1 MTDHAAIAP
10 GIASS
15 PPASRER
22 HRPRATAALRGP
34 SWTTVSFLGLLAV
47 TAVLYLWG
55 LGASGWANGFYSAA
69 VLAAT
74 KSWKAFLFGSF
85 DASNFITV
93 DKPPAS
99 LWVMDISAR
108 LFGVNAWSIL
118 VPQALEG
125 VAAVGLLCATVRRR
139 FGPAAGL
146 IAGAVLALTPVAV
159 LMFRYNNPDSLLVLL
174 LVGSAYALTRALEGG
189 RTRWLL
195 LAGVL
200 VGFGFLTK
208 MMGAFLVLPGFAAV
222 YLLAA
227 PVSMWRRI
235 GQLLA
240 AGAAVLVSAGWWV
253 ALVTLWPAAD
263 RPYIGG
269 STDNSELNLIFGY
282 NGFGRLTG
290 SETGSV
296 VGGGGGGVAGTSAW
310 GPTGLLRMFNST
322 FGNQASWLIPAALLL
337 IGALLWLRWRA
348 PRTDGKRAAALL
360 WGSWLVVT
368 ALVFSLAQGIIH
380 PYYTVALAPA
390 TGALVGMGGIELWR
404 RRDSLIARILLAAA
418 LAGTVIWAY
427 ALLAESPDWLPWLR
441 TTVLV
446 AGLPTALL
454 LLPPIRWR
462 TAAAVLAGCVLATA
476 LAGPTAYAIDTAAT
490 PHSGSIP
497 SAGPTVGGTRGGP
510 GGGTGGPVA
519 GLPGAGGATTG
530 APLRGSAI
538 GTGGS
543 ASGGTAGTATGGPG
557 SGTSGAPADGGT
569 TNTGGTSGPPAG
581 FGPGLGGTLP
591 QGRVT
596 NGGAG
601 APPSGTIPSGGS
613 EIGGAPVGTLPTGSG
628 GSATRGALPG
638 GTGGAI
644 SPGSTRGGGS
654 GGGLLNASTPSAA
667 LIAAL
672 EKDASHYDW
681 VAVTVGAN
689 DAAGYQLAT
698 GDPVMA
704 IGGFNGTDPWPTL
717 AVFEKLVSEGRI
729 HYFIAAGSGGG
740 PGVGGSSDSSAIST
754 WVESHFSTTTVG
766 GTTLYDLTEPLTTSA
781 S

>member
-1 MTDHAAIAP
+1 MTDHAATSP
-10 GIASS
+10 GLALPGVTASARRR
-15 PPASRER
+15 PALL
-22 HRPRATAALRGP
+22 AAVRRP
-34 SWTTVSFLGLLAV
+34 SWTTASLVGLLAA
-47 TAVLYLWG
+47 TAALYLWG

-85 DASNFITV
+85 DSSNFITV
-93 DKPPAS
+93 DKPPGS

-125 VAAVGLLCATVRRR
+125 VASVALLYATVRRR
-139 FGPAAGL
+139 FGHAAGL

-174 LVGSAYALTRALEGG
+174 LVGSAYALTRAVEGG
-189 RTRWLL
+189 RTRWLV

-200 VGFGFLTK
+200 IGFGFLTK

-253 ALVTLWPAAD
+253 AMVTLWPAGD

-269 STDNSELNLIFGY
+269 STDNSELDLIFGY

-296 VGGGGGGVAGTSAW
+296 VGGGGAGTTSAW
-310 GPTGLLRMFNST
+310 GPTGLLRMFNGT
-322 FGNQASWLIPAALLL
+322 FGNQTSWLIPAALLL
-337 IGALLWLRWRA
+337 VGALIWLRWRT

-390 TGALVGMGGIELWR
+390 IGALVGMGGVELWR
-404 RRDSLIARILLAAA
+404 RRDSMAARLLLAVT
-418 LAGTVIWAY
+418 LAGTVTWAY
-427 ALLAESPDWLPWLR
+427 ALLAESPAWLPWLR
-441 TTVLV
+441 TVDLI
-446 AGLPTALL
+446 AGLATAVVLLVRPTRGRIAKV
-454 LLPPIRWR
+454 I
-462 TAAAVLAGCVLATA
+462 LAGCVLATA

-497 SAGPTVGGTRGGP
+497 SAGPTVAGASGGP
-510 GGGTGGPVA
+510 GGGGIGGPVA
-519 GLPGAGGATTG
+519 GLPGTGSGVAGSRPGGGAAGVGGSASGTTG
-530 APLRGSAI
+530 GSPTGGGTATGPAGSDAGAAPGRFGLGLGGTPPEGTIPDGEGFTPPRGSLPN

-543 ASGGTAGTATGGPG
+543 AG
-557 SGTSGAPADGGT
+557 
-569 TNTGGTSGPPAG
+569 
-581 FGPGLGGTLP
+581 GGTLP
-591 QGRVT
+591 GGSGGALPLGGT
-596 NGGAG
+596 NGG
-601 APPSGTIPSGGS
+601 GS
-613 EIGGAPVGTLPTGSG
+613 
-628 GSATRGALPG
+628 
-638 GTGGAI
+638 
-644 SPGSTRGGGS
+644 
-654 GGGLLNASTPSAA
+654 GGLLNASTPSAA
-667 LIAAL
+667 LTAAL
-672 EKDASHYDW
+672 EKDASDYTW
-681 VAVTVGAN
+681 IAVTVGAN
-689 DAAGYQLAT
+689 NAAGYQLAT

-717 AVFEKLVSEGRI
+717 AAFERLVGEHAI

-740 PGVGGSSDSSAIST
+740 PGVGGSAESSEITS
-754 WVESHFSTTTVG
+754 WVEGHYSSTTVG
-766 GTTLYDLTEPLTTSA
+766 GTTLYDLSKTLTSA
-781 S
+781 GS

>member
-1 MTDHAAIAP
+1 MTDHAAASPGLARSGVAAP
-10 GIASS
+10 D
-15 PPASRER
+15 R
-22 HRPRATAALRGP
+22 HRATLLAAVRRP
-34 SWTTVSFLGLLAV
+34 SWTTLSLVGLLAA
-47 TAVLYLWG
+47 TAALYLWG

-125 VAAVGLLCATVRRR
+125 VASVGLLYASVRRH
-139 FGPAAGL
+139 FGHAAGL

-159 LMFRYNNPDSLLVLL
+159 LMFRYNNPDTLLVLL

-189 RTRWLL
+189 RTRWLV

-200 VGFGFLTK
+200 IGFGFLAK

-222 YLLAA
+222 YMLAA

-240 AGAAVLVSAGWWV
+240 ASVAVLVSAGWWV
-253 ALVTLWPAAD
+253 AMVTLWPAAD

-269 STDNSELNLIFGY
+269 STGNSELNLIFGY

-296 VGGGGGGVAGTSAW
+296 VGGGGGGTSAW

-322 FGNQASWLIPAALLL
+322 FGSQASWLIPAALLL
-337 IGALLWLRWRA
+337 MGALLWLRWGA

-368 ALVFSLAQGIIH
+368 ALVFSFAQGIIH

-390 TGALVGMGGIELWR
+390 IGALAGMGGVELWR
-404 RRDSLIARILLAAA
+404 RRDRLLARALMAVA
-418 LAGTVIWAY
+418 LAGTVVWAY
-427 ALLAESPDWLPWLR
+427 ALLAQSPDWLPWLR
-441 TTVLV
+441 TAVLI
-446 AGLPTALL
+446 AGLATALLL

-462 TAAAVLAGCVLATA
+462 IAAVVLAGCVLATA

-490 PHSGSIP
+490 PHTGSIP
-497 SAGPTVGGTRGGP
+497 SAGPAVAGASGGP
-510 GGGTGGPVA
+510 GGAGIGGAAA
-519 GLPGAGGATTG
+519 GLPGAGGTTTG
-530 APLRGSAI
+530 TPLRGSAV

-543 ASGGTAGTATGGPG
+543 ASGAAGAASGSTAGSAAGG
-557 SGTSGAPADGGT
+557 
-569 TNTGGTSGPPAG
+569 
-581 FGPGLGGTLP
+581 
-591 QGRVT
+591 
-596 NGGAG
+596 
-601 APPSGTIPSGGS
+601 PPSGTNAPPAGSGPGL
-613 EIGGAPVGTLPTGSG
+613 EGTPPQGGITKGGAATPPRGAIPTGGTES
-628 GSATRGALPG
+628 GALSPG
-638 GTGGAI
+638 G
-644 SPGSTRGGGS
+644 TRGGGS
-654 GGGLLNASTPSAA
+654 GAGGLLNASTPSAA
-667 LIAAL
+667 LTAAL
-672 EKDASHYDW
+672 EKDAKDYTW
-681 VAVTVGAN
+681 IAATVGAN
-689 DAAGYQLAT
+689 SAAGYQLAT

-717 AVFEKLVSEGRI
+717 AVFEKLVSEHEI
-729 HYFIAAGSGGG
+729 HYFIAAGSGG
-740 PGVGGSSDSSAIST
+740 PGAGGSAEST
-754 WVESHFSTTTVG
+754 EITSWVESHFRTVTVG
-766 GTTLYDLTEPLTTSA
+766 GTTLYDLTKPSA
-781 S
+781 STAS

>member
-1 MTDHAAIAP
+1 MTDHTATSPGLARTGVTASGRRRAALLTAVRRP
-10 GIASS
+10 GWTTLSLVGLLA
-15 PPASRER
+15 
-22 HRPRATAALRGP
+22 ATAA
-34 SWTTVSFLGLLAV
+34 
-47 TAVLYLWG
+47 LYLWG

-99 LWVMDISAR
+99 LWVMDLSAR

-125 VAAVGLLCATVRRR
+125 VAAVGLLYATVRRR
-139 FGPAAGL
+139 FGHAAGL

-174 LVGSAYALTRALEGG
+174 LIGSAYALTRALEDG
-189 RTRWLL
+189 RSRWLI

-227 PVSMWRRI
+227 PVSVWRRI

-240 AGAAVLVSAGWWV
+240 AGAAVLLSAGWWV

-269 STDNSELNLIFGY
+269 STGNSELNLIFGY

-296 VGGGGGGVAGTSAW
+296 VGGGAGGGAGGTSAW

-348 PRTDGKRAAALL
+348 PRSDGKRAAALL

-390 TGALVGMGGIELWR
+390 IGALVGMGGVELWR
-404 RRDSLIARILLAAA
+404 RRDSLAARLLLAVA
-418 LAGTVIWAY
+418 LAGTVVWAY
-427 ALLAESPDWLPWLR
+427 ALLAESPSWLPWLR
-441 TTVLV
+441 PTVLV
-446 AGLPTALL
+446 AGLTTALL
-454 LLPPIRWR
+454 LVLPPVRR
-462 TAAAVLAGCVLATA
+462 RGAAIVLAGCVLATA

-497 SAGPTVGGTRGGP
+497 SAGPAVTGASGGP
-510 GGGTGGPVA
+510 GGAGVGGPTA
-519 GLPGAGGATTG
+519 GLPGAGGTATGT
-530 APLRGSAI
+530 PLRSGAI
-538 GTGGS
+538 GTGGASSGSTGGS
-543 ASGGTAGTATGGPG
+543 ASAIA
-557 SGTSGAPADGGT
+557 
-569 TNTGGTSGPPAG
+569 
-581 FGPGLGGTLP
+581 
-591 QGRVT
+591 
-596 NGGAG
+596 
-601 APPSGTIPSGGS
+601 
-613 EIGGAPVGTLPTGSG
+613 GSG
-628 GSATRGALPG
+628 GNGASAPG
-638 GTGGAI
+638 GTGGAGGLPGG
-644 SPGSTRGGGS
+644 SGPGSGGTPPEGRIGSSGGGTPPGGTVPAGDGEIGGAPRGITVPFGTGGSAARGTPPSGSGGALAPGGTRGGAS
-654 GGGLLNASTPSAA
+654 GGGLLSASTPSAA
-667 LIAAL
+667 LTAAL
-672 EKDASHYDW
+672 EKDAREYTW
-681 VAVTVGAN
+681 IAATVGAN
-689 DAAGYQLAT
+689 NAAGYQLAT

-717 AVFEKLVSEGRI
+717 AGFEKLVGEHEI

-740 PGVGGSSDSSAIST
+740 PGVGSSAESSEIAA
-754 WVESHFSTTTVG
+754 WVESHFRTVTVG
-766 GTTLYDLTEPLTTSA
+766 GTTLYDLTRPLA
-781 S
+781 QA

>member
-1 MTDHAAIAP
+1 MTDHAAASP
-10 GIASS
+10 GLARSGIAA
-15 PPASRER
+15 PDR
-22 HRPRATAALRGP
+22 HRANLLAAVRRP
-34 SWTTVSFLGLLAV
+34 SWTTVSLVGLLAA
-47 TAVLYLWG
+47 TAALYLWG

-125 VAAVGLLCATVRRR
+125 VASVGLLYATVRRH
-139 FGPAAGL
+139 FGHAAGL
-146 IAGAVLALTPVAV
+146 IAGSVLALTPVAV
-159 LMFRYNNPDSLLVLL
+159 LMFRYNDPDSLLVLL

-189 RTRWLL
+189 RTRWLI

-200 VGFGFLTK
+200 VGFGFLAK

-235 GQLLA
+235 WQLLA
-240 AGAAVLVSAGWWV
+240 GGAAVLVSAGWWV
-253 ALVTLWPAAD
+253 TMVTLWPAAD

-269 STDNSELNLIFGY
+269 STNNSELNLIFAY

-296 VGGGGGGVAGTSAW
+296 GGGGGGGTGGW

-322 FGNQASWLIPAALLL
+322 FGSQASWLIPAALLL
-337 IGALLWLRWRA
+337 GAGLLWLRGRS

-390 TGALVGMGGIELWR
+390 IGALVGMGGVELWR
-404 RRDSLIARILLAAA
+404 RRDRLVARALLAVT

-427 ALLAESPDWLPWLR
+427 DLLAQSPDWLPWLR
-441 TTVLV
+441 TAVLI
-446 AGLPTALL
+446 AGLATALAL
-454 LLPPIRWR
+454 LVPPIRWHIG
-462 TAAAVLAGCVLATA
+462 AVILAGCVLATA

-497 SAGPTVGGTRGGP
+497 SAGPAVADANGGP
-510 GGGTGGPVA
+510 GGGGGTPVA
-519 GLPGAGGATTG
+519 GLPGAGGTTAG
-530 APLRGSAI
+530 TLLRGSAS
-538 GTGGS
+538 GSTTGSAKGGS
-543 ASGGTAGTATGGPG
+543 ANGTRVGPPTGGGTASV
-557 SGTSGAPADGGT
+557 SGTGAAPD
-569 TNTGGTSGPPAG
+569 G
-581 FGPGLGGTLP
+581 FGPGLGGTPP
-591 QGRVT
+591 Q
-596 NGGAG
+596 
-601 APPSGTIPSGGS
+601 GTIPSGEGLT
-613 EIGGAPVGTLPTGSG
+613 PPQGTLPTGAG
-628 GSATRGALPG
+628 GSATRGTLPSG
-638 GTGGAI
+638 SDGAF
-644 SPGSTRGGGS
+644 SPGDADGGGGGS
-654 GGGLLNASTPSAA
+654 SGLLNASTPSAA
-667 LIAAL
+667 LTAAL
-672 EKDASHYDW
+672 EKDAQDYTW
-681 VAVTVGAN
+681 IAATGGAN
-689 DAAGYQLAT
+689 NAAGYQLAT

-717 AVFEKLVSEGRI
+717 AAFEKLVGEHEI

-740 PGVGGSSDSSAIST
+740 PGVGGSAESSEITS

-766 GTTLYDLTEPLTTSA
+766 GTKLYDLTKPLA
-781 S
+781 STGS

>member
-1 MTDHAAIAP
+1 MTDHAAASPGLARSGVAAP
-10 GIASS
+10 D
-15 PPASRER
+15 R
-22 HRPRATAALRGP
+22 HRANLLSAVRRPSWTTLSLVGLLAATAAL
-34 SWTTVSFLGLLAV
+34 
-47 TAVLYLWG
+47 YLWS

-85 DASNFITV
+85 DSSNFITV

-99 LWVMDISAR
+99 LWVMDVSAR

-125 VAAVGLLCATVRRR
+125 VASVGLLYATVRRH
-139 FGPAAGL
+139 FGHAAGL

-189 RTRWLL
+189 RTRWLV

-227 PVSMWRRI
+227 PVSIWRRI
-235 GQLLA
+235 WQLLA

-253 ALVTLWPAAD
+253 AMVTLWPAAD

-269 STDNSELNLIFGY
+269 STGNTELNLIFGY

-296 VGGGGGGVAGTSAW
+296 GGGGGGGTSAW
-310 GPTGLLRMFNST
+310 GPTGLLRMFNSS

-380 PYYTVALAPA
+380 PYYAVALAPA
-390 TGALVGMGGIELWR
+390 IGALVGMGGVELWR
-404 RRDSLIARILLAAA
+404 RRDSLIARILLAVA
-418 LAGTVIWAY
+418 LAGTVVWAY
-427 ALLAESPDWLPWLR
+427 ALLTQSPDWLPWLR
-441 TTVLV
+441 TAVLI
-446 AGLPTALL
+446 AGLATALVL
-454 LLPPIRWR
+454 LVPPMRWR
-462 TAAAVLAGCVLATA
+462 IAAVVLAGCVLATA

-497 SAGPTVGGTRGGP
+497 SAGPAVAGASGGP
-510 GGGTGGPVA
+510 GGGGIGGSVA
-519 GLPGAGGATTG
+519 GLPGAGGTAGT
-530 APLRGSAI
+530 PLRNGAS

-543 ASGGTAGTATGGPG
+543 VSDGTTGSATGGSANGTTGG
-557 SGTSGAPADGGT
+557 SSTGGGT
-569 TNTGGTSGPPAG
+569 TSGPSGSVTGGAPGG
-581 FGPGLGGTLP
+581 FGPGLGGTPP
-591 QGRVT
+591 QGT
-596 NGGAG
+596 IPNGEGFT
-601 APPSGTIPSGGS
+601 PPRDTIPSGAGDS
-613 EIGGAPVGTLPTGSG
+613 AARGTLPS
-628 GSATRGALPG
+628 
-638 GTGGAI
+638 GTGGTFSAGGI
-644 SPGSTRGGGS
+644 SGGGA
-654 GGGLLNASTPSAA
+654 GGLLNASAPSAA
-667 LIAAL
+667 LTAAL
-672 EKDASHYDW
+672 EKGAKDYAW
-681 VAVTVGAN
+681 IAATVGAN
-689 DAAGYQLAT
+689 NAAGYQLAT

-717 AVFEKLVSEGRI
+717 TAFEKLVGEHEI

-740 PGVGGSSDSSAIST
+740 PGAGGSTESSEITS
-754 WVESHFSTTTVG
+754 WVESHYSATTVG
-766 GTTLYDLTEPLTTSA
+766 GTTLYDLTKPLSSTA

>member
-1 MTDHAAIAP
+1 MTDHGAASPGFARS
-10 GIASS
+10 GIAA
-15 PPASRER
+15 PDR
-22 HRPRATAALRGP
+22 HRATLLAAVRRPSWTTLSLVGLLAATAAL
-34 SWTTVSFLGLLAV
+34 
-47 TAVLYLWG
+47 YLWS

-85 DASNFITV
+85 DPSNFITV

-125 VAAVGLLCATVRRR
+125 VASVGLLYATVRRH
-139 FGPAAGL
+139 FGHAAGL

-174 LVGSAYALTRALEGG
+174 LVGSAYALTRALDGG
-189 RTRWLL
+189 RTRWLI

-200 VGFGFLTK
+200 IGFGFLAK

-235 GQLLA
+235 WQLLA

-253 ALVTLWPAAD
+253 TLVTLWPAAD

-269 STDNSELNLIFGY
+269 STGNSELNLIFGY

-296 VGGGGGGVAGTSAW
+296 GGGGGGGTSAW

-322 FGNQASWLIPAALLL
+322 FGNQASWLIPAALVL
-337 IGALLWLRWRA
+337 GAGLLWLRWRA

-360 WGSWLVVT
+360 WGSWLVIT

-390 TGALVGMGGIELWR
+390 IGALVGMGGVELWR
-404 RRDSLIARILLAAA
+404 RRDRLVARALLAVA
-418 LAGTVIWAY
+418 LAGTVAWAY
-427 ALLAESPDWLPWLR
+427 SLLAQSPDWLPWLR
-441 TTVLV
+441 TAVLI
-446 AGLPTALL
+446 AGLATSLVLL
-454 LLPPIRWR
+454 MPPLRWGI
-462 TAAAVLAGCVLATA
+462 AAVVLAGCVLTTA

-497 SAGPTVGGTRGGP
+497 SAGPAVAGANGAPG

-519 GLPGAGGATTG
+519 GLPAAGGTATGTPLRSGAGGAG
-530 APLRGSAI
+530 D
-538 GTGGS
+538 S
-543 ASGGTAGTATGGPG
+543 AS
-557 SGTSGAPADGGT
+557 SGTNGPASNGSSPGGGT
-569 TNTGGTSGPPAG
+569 TSGPGGDGTGAAPG
-581 FGPGLGGTLP
+581 RFGPGLGGAPP
-591 QGRVT
+591 QGT
-596 NGGAG
+596 IPNGEGPT
-601 APPSGTIPSGGS
+601 PPRGTIPSG
-613 EIGGAPVGTLPTGSG
+613 TG
-628 GSATRGALPG
+628 GSATHGTVPGDAGGSGTVPG
-638 GTGGAI
+638 GTDGAFSLGGSRGGA
-644 SPGSTRGGGS
+644 S

-667 LIAAL
+667 LTSAL
-672 EKDASHYDW
+672 EKDAKDYTWIAAS
-681 VAVTVGAN
+681 VGAN

-698 GDPVMA
+698 GDAVMA

-717 AVFEKLVSEGRI
+717 TAFEKLAGEHQI

-740 PGVGGSSDSSAIST
+740 PGVGGSTESSEITS
-754 WVESHFSTTTVG
+754 WVESHFKAVTVG
-766 GTTLYDLTEPLTTSA
+766 GTTLYDLTTPLASSA
-781 S
+781 A

>member
-1 MTDHAAIAP
+1 MTDHAAASPGLARSSVAAP
-10 GIASS
+10 D
-15 PPASRER
+15 R
-22 HRPRATAALRGP
+22 HRANLLAAVRRPSWTTLSLVGLLAATAAL
-34 SWTTVSFLGLLAV
+34 
-47 TAVLYLWG
+47 YLWS

-85 DASNFITV
+85 DSSNFITV

-99 LWVMDISAR
+99 LWVMDVSAR

-125 VAAVGLLCATVRRR
+125 VASVGLLYATVRRH
-139 FGPAAGL
+139 FGHAAGL

-189 RTRWLL
+189 RTRWLV

-235 GQLLA
+235 RQLLA
-240 AGAAVLVSAGWWV
+240 AGVAVLVSAGWWV
-253 ALVTLWPAAD
+253 AMVTLWPAAD

-269 STDNSELNLIFGY
+269 STGNSELNLIFGY

-296 VGGGGGGVAGTSAW
+296 GGGGGGGTSAW

-322 FGNQASWLIPAALLL
+322 FGNQTSWLIPAALLL

-390 TGALVGMGGIELWR
+390 IGALVGMGGVELWR
-404 RRDSLIARILLAAA
+404 RRDRVVARALLAVA
-418 LAGTVIWAY
+418 LAGTVVWAY
-427 ALLAESPDWLPWLR
+427 ALLTQSPDWLPWLR
-441 TTVLV
+441 TAVLI
-446 AGLPTALL
+446 AGLATALVL
-454 LLPPIRWR
+454 LVPPMRWR
-462 TAAAVLAGCVLATA
+462 IAAVVLAGCVLATA

-497 SAGPTVGGTRGGP
+497 SAGPAAAGANGGP
-510 GGGTGGPVA
+510 GGGGIGGPTA
-519 GLPGAGGATTG
+519 GLPGAGGTAGT
-530 APLRGSAI
+530 PLRNGAS

-543 ASGGTAGTATGGPG
+543 ASDGTTGSATGGSANGTTGG
-557 SGTSGAPADGGT
+557 SSTGGGT
-569 TNTGGTSGPPAG
+569 TSGPGGSVTGGAPGG
-581 FGPGLGGTLP
+581 FGPGLGGTPP
-591 QGRVT
+591 QGT
-596 NGGAG
+596 IPNGEGFT
-601 APPSGTIPSGGS
+601 PPRGTIPSGAGDS
-613 EIGGAPVGTLPTGSG
+613 AARGTLPS
-628 GSATRGALPG
+628 
-638 GTGGAI
+638 GTGGTFSAGGI
-644 SPGSTRGGGS
+644 SGGGA
-654 GGGLLNASTPSAA
+654 GGLLNASAPSAA
-667 LIAAL
+667 LTTAL
-672 EKDASHYDW
+672 EKGAKDYAW
-681 VAVTVGAN
+681 IAATVGAN
-689 DAAGYQLAT
+689 SAAGYQLAT

-717 AVFEKLVSEGRI
+717 TAFEKLVGEHEI
-729 HYFIAAGSGGG
+729 HYFITAGSGGG
-740 PGVGGSSDSSAIST
+740 PGTGGSTESSEITS

-766 GTTLYDLTEPLTTSA
+766 GTTLYDLTKPLA
-781 S
+781 STAS

>member
-1 MTDHAAIAP
+1 MTDHGAASPGLARS
-10 GIASS
+10 GIAA
-15 PPASRER
+15 PDR
-22 HRPRATAALRGP
+22 HRATLLAAVRRP
-34 SWTTVSFLGLLAV
+34 SWTTLSLVGLLAA
-47 TAVLYLWG
+47 TAALYLWG
-55 LGASGWANGFYSAA
+55 LSASGWANGFYSAA
-69 VLAAT
+69 VQAAS
-74 KSWKAFLFGSF
+74 KSWKSFLFGSF
-85 DASNFITV
+85 DSSNFITV

-108 LFGVNAWSIL
+108 LFGVNAGSIL

-125 VAAVGLLCATVRRR
+125 VASVGLLYATVRRH
-139 FGPAAGL
+139 FGHAAGL

-174 LVGSAYALTRALEGG
+174 LVGSAYALTRALEAG
-189 RTRWLL
+189 RTRWLI

-200 VGFGFLTK
+200 IGFGFLAK

-235 GQLLA
+235 WQLLA

-253 ALVTLWPAAD
+253 AVVTLWPAAD

-269 STDNSELNLIFGY
+269 STNNSELNLIFGY
-282 NGFGRLTG
+282 NGLGRLTG

-296 VGGGGGGVAGTSAW
+296 GGGGGGGTSAW

-348 PRTDGKRAAALL
+348 PRTDGRRAAALL

-390 TGALVGMGGIELWR
+390 IGALVGMGGVELWR
-404 RRDSLIARILLAAA
+404 RRDHLLARALLAVA
-418 LAGTVIWAY
+418 LAGTVVWAY
-427 ALLAESPDWLPWLR
+427 ALLAQSPDWLPWLR
-441 TTVLV
+441 TAVLI
-446 AGLPTALL
+446 AGLATSLVLL
-454 LLPPIRWR
+454 VPPLRWR
-462 TAAAVLAGCVLATA
+462 IAAVVLAGCVLATA

-497 SAGPTVGGTRGGP
+497 SAGPAVAGANGAPG

-519 GLPGAGGATTG
+519 GLPGAGGTATGT
-530 APLRGSAI
+530 PLRDGAS
-538 GTGGS
+538 GTVGS
-543 ASGGTAGTATGGPG
+543 ASGGISGSATGASSGGGAGAAPG
-557 SGTSGAPADGGT
+557 
-569 TNTGGTSGPPAG
+569 G
-581 FGPGLGGTLP
+581 FGPGGTPP
-591 QGRVT
+591 QGT
-596 NGGAG
+596 IPNGEGF
-601 APPSGTIPSGGS
+601 APPGGTIPSG
-613 EIGGAPVGTLPTGSG
+613 VG
-628 GSATRGALPG
+628 GSATRGTLPIGAGGSGTVPGGTDGAFSLGGTRGG
-638 GTGGAI
+638 GTGG
-644 SPGSTRGGGS
+644 
-654 GGGLLNASTPSAA
+654 GLLDASTPSAA
-667 LIAAL
+667 LTAAL
-672 EKDASHYDW
+672 EKDARHYTW
-681 VAVTVGAN
+681 IAATVGAN
-689 DAAGYQLAT
+689 SAAGYQLAT
-698 GDPVMA
+698 GDAVMA

-717 AVFEKLVSEGRI
+717 SGFEKLVGEHEI

-740 PGVGGSSDSSAIST
+740 AGVGGSAEPSEITS

-766 GTTLYDLTEPLTTSA
+766 GTTLYDLTEPLA
-781 S
+781 STVS

>member
-1 MTDHAAIAP
+1 MTDHAAASP
-10 GIASS
+10 GLARSGIAA
-15 PPASRER
+15 PDR
-22 HRPRATAALRGP
+22 HRANLLAAVRRP
-34 SWTTVSFLGLLAV
+34 SWTTVSLVGLLAA
-47 TAVLYLWG
+47 TAALYLWG

-125 VAAVGLLCATVRRR
+125 VASVGLLYATVRRH
-139 FGPAAGL
+139 FGHAAGL
-146 IAGAVLALTPVAV
+146 IAGSVLALTPVAV
-159 LMFRYNNPDSLLVLL
+159 LMFRYNDPDSLLVLL

-189 RTRWLL
+189 RTRWLI

-200 VGFGFLTK
+200 VGFGFLAK

-235 GQLLA
+235 WQLLA
-240 AGAAVLVSAGWWV
+240 GGAAVLVSAGWWV
-253 ALVTLWPAAD
+253 TMVTLWPAAD

-269 STDNSELNLIFGY
+269 STNNSELNLIFAY

-296 VGGGGGGVAGTSAW
+296 GGGGGTSAW
-310 GPTGLLRMFNST
+310 GPTGLLRMFSST
-322 FGNQASWLIPAALLL
+322 FGSQASWLIPAALLL
-337 IGALLWLRWRA
+337 IGALLWLRGRS

-390 TGALVGMGGIELWR
+390 IGALVGMGGVELWR
-404 RRDSLIARILLAAA
+404 RRDRLVARALLAVT

-427 ALLAESPDWLPWLR
+427 DLLAQSPDWLPWLR
-441 TTVLV
+441 TAVLI
-446 AGLPTALL
+446 AGLATALAL
-454 LLPPIRWR
+454 LVPPIRWHIG
-462 TAAAVLAGCVLATA
+462 AVILAGCVLATA

-497 SAGPTVGGTRGGP
+497 SAGPAVADANGGP
-510 GGGTGGPVA
+510 GGGGGTPVA
-519 GLPGAGGATTG
+519 GLPGAGGTTAG
-530 APLRGSAI
+530 TLLRGSAS
-538 GTGGS
+538 GSTAGSAKGGS
-543 ASGGTAGTATGGPG
+543 ANGTRVGPPTGGGTASV
-557 SGTSGAPADGGT
+557 SGTGAAPD
-569 TNTGGTSGPPAG
+569 G
-581 FGPGLGGTLP
+581 FGPGLGGTPP
-591 QGRVT
+591 Q
-596 NGGAG
+596 
-601 APPSGTIPSGGS
+601 GTIPSGEGLT
-613 EIGGAPVGTLPTGSG
+613 PPQGTLPTGAG
-628 GSATRGALPG
+628 GSATRGTLPSG
-638 GTGGAI
+638 SDGAF
-644 SPGSTRGGGS
+644 SPGDAGGGGGGS
-654 GGGLLNASTPSAA
+654 SGLLNASTPSAA
-667 LIAAL
+667 LTAAL
-672 EKDASHYDW
+672 EKDAQDYTW
-681 VAVTVGAN
+681 IAATVGAN
-689 DAAGYQLAT
+689 NAAGYQLAT

-717 AVFEKLVSEGRI
+717 AAFEKLVGEHEI

-740 PGVGGSSDSSAIST
+740 PGVGGSAESSEITS

-766 GTTLYDLTEPLTTSA
+766 GTKLYDLTKPLA
-781 S
+781 STGS

>member
-1 MTDHAAIAP
+1 MTDHAATSP
-10 GIASS
+10 GLASS
-15 PPASRER
+15 GVAAADR
-22 HRPRATAALRGP
+22 HRRTLLAAVRRPSWTTLSVVGLLAATAAL
-34 SWTTVSFLGLLAV
+34 
-47 TAVLYLWG
+47 YLWS

-85 DASNFITV
+85 DSSNFITV
-93 DKPPAS
+93 DKPPAA

-125 VAAVGLLCATVRRR
+125 VASVALLYATVRRH
-139 FGPAAGL
+139 FGHAAGL

-174 LVGSAYALTRALEGG
+174 LVGSAYALTRALDGG
-189 RTRWLL
+189 RTRWLV

-200 VGFGFLTK
+200 IGFGFLAK

-222 YLLAA
+222 YLLGA

-235 GQLLA
+235 WQLLA

-253 ALVTLWPAAD
+253 TVVTLWPSAD

-296 VGGGGGGVAGTSAW
+296 GGGAGGGTSAW

-322 FGNQASWLIPAALLL
+322 FGNQASWLIPAALVL
-337 IGALLWLRWRA
+337 GAGLLWLRWRA

-390 TGALVGMGGIELWR
+390 IGALVGMGGVELWR
-404 RRDSLIARILLAAA
+404 RRDRLVARALLAIA

-427 ALLAESPDWLPWLR
+427 ALLARSPDWLPWLR
-441 TTVLV
+441 TAVLV
-446 AGLPTALL
+446 AGLATSLVLL
-454 LLPPIRWR
+454 VPPVRWR
-462 TAAAVLAGCVLATA
+462 AAALVLAGCVLATA

-497 SAGPTVGGTRGGP
+497 SAGPALAGANGAPG
-510 GGGTGGPVA
+510 GGGTGGPIA
-519 GLPGAGGATTG
+519 GLPGAGGT
-530 APLRGSAI
+530 
-538 GTGGS
+538 
-543 ASGGTAGTATGGPG
+543 
-557 SGTSGAPADGGT
+557 
-569 TNTGGTSGPPAG
+569 TSGPGGGGTGVAPSG
-581 FGPGLGGTLP
+581 SGPGLGGTPP
-591 QGRVT
+591 QGAIF
-596 NGGAG
+596 NGEGPT
-601 APPSGTIPSGGS
+601 PPRGTIPSG
-613 EIGGAPVGTLPTGSG
+613 TG
-628 GSATRGALPG
+628 GSATHGTPPVGAGGSGTIPG
-638 GTGGAI
+638 GTEGAFSLGGIRGGA
-644 SPGSTRGGGS
+644 SS
-654 GGGLLNASTPSAA
+654 GGLLNASTPSAA
-667 LIAAL
+667 LTAAL
-672 EKDASHYDW
+672 EKGSKDYAW
-681 VAVTVGAN
+681 IAATVGAN
-689 DAAGYQLAT
+689 NAAGYQLAT
-698 GDPVMA
+698 GDPMMA
-704 IGGFNGTDPWPTL
+704 IGGFNGTDPWPVLTT
-717 AVFEKLVSEGRI
+717 FEKLVGEHQI

-740 PGVGGSSDSSAIST
+740 LGVGGSAESSEITS

-766 GTTLYDLTEPLTTSA
+766 GTTLYDLTKPLASSA
-781 S
+781 A

>member
-1 MTDHAAIAP
+1 MTDHAAASPGLARSGVAAP
-10 GIASS
+10 D
-15 PPASRER
+15 R
-22 HRPRATAALRGP
+22 HRANLLSAVRRPSWTTLSLVGLLAATAAL
-34 SWTTVSFLGLLAV
+34 
-47 TAVLYLWG
+47 YLWS

-85 DASNFITV
+85 DSSNFITV

-125 VAAVGLLCATVRRR
+125 VASVGLLYATVRRH
-139 FGPAAGL
+139 FGHAAGL

-159 LMFRYNNPDSLLVLL
+159 LMFRYNNPDALLVLL

-189 RTRWLL
+189 RTRWLV

-227 PVSMWRRI
+227 PVSIWRRI
-235 GQLLA
+235 WQLLA

-253 ALVTLWPAAD
+253 AMVTLWPAAD

-269 STDNSELNLIFGY
+269 STGNTELNLIFGY

-296 VGGGGGGVAGTSAW
+296 GGGGGGGTSAW
-310 GPTGLLRMFNST
+310 GPTGLLRMFNSS

-380 PYYTVALAPA
+380 PYYAVALAPA
-390 TGALVGMGGIELWR
+390 IGALVGMGGVELWR
-404 RRDSLIARILLAAA
+404 RRDSLIARILLAVA
-418 LAGTVIWAY
+418 LAGTVVWAY
-427 ALLAESPDWLPWLR
+427 ALLTQSPDWLPWLR
-441 TTVLV
+441 TAVLI
-446 AGLPTALL
+446 AGLATALVL
-454 LLPPIRWR
+454 LVPPMRWR
-462 TAAAVLAGCVLATA
+462 IAAVVLAGCVLATA

-497 SAGPTVGGTRGGP
+497 SAGPAVAGANGGP
-510 GGGTGGPVA
+510 GGGGIGGPTA
-519 GLPGAGGATTG
+519 GLPGAGGTAGT
-530 APLRGSAI
+530 PLRNGAS

-543 ASGGTAGTATGGPG
+543 VSDGTTGSATGGSANGTTGG
-557 SGTSGAPADGGT
+557 SSTGGGT
-569 TNTGGTSGPPAG
+569 TSGPSGSVTGGAPGG
-581 FGPGLGGTLP
+581 FGPGLGGTPP
-591 QGRVT
+591 QGT
-596 NGGAG
+596 IPNGEGFT
-601 APPSGTIPSGGS
+601 PPRDTIPSGAGDS
-613 EIGGAPVGTLPTGSG
+613 AARGTLPS
-628 GSATRGALPG
+628 
-638 GTGGAI
+638 GTGGTFSAG
-644 SPGSTRGGGS
+644 GSSGGGA
-654 GGGLLNASTPSAA
+654 GGLLNASAPSAA
-667 LIAAL
+667 LTTAL
-672 EKDASHYDW
+672 EKGAKDYAW
-681 VAVTVGAN
+681 IAATVGAN
-689 DAAGYQLAT
+689 NAAGYQLAT

-717 AVFEKLVSEGRI
+717 TAFEKLVGEHEI

-740 PGVGGSSDSSAIST
+740 PGAGGSTESSEITS
-754 WVESHFSTTTVG
+754 WVESHYSATTVG
-766 GTTLYDLTEPLTTSA
+766 GTTLYDLTKPLSSTA

>member
-1 MTDHAAIAP
+1 V
-10 GIASS
+10 
-15 PPASRER
+15 RR
-22 HRPRATAALRGP
+22 P
-34 SWTTVSFLGLLAV
+34 SWTTVSLLGLLAA
-47 TAVLYLWG
+47 TAALYLWG

-125 VAAVGLLCATVRRR
+125 VASVGLLYATVRRR
-139 FGPAAGL
+139 FGHAAGL

-159 LMFRYNNPDSLLVLL
+159 LMFRYNNPDTLLVLL

-189 RTRWLL
+189 RTRWLV

-200 VGFGFLTK
+200 IGFGFLAK

-222 YLLAA
+222 YMLAA

-240 AGAAVLVSAGWWV
+240 AGVAVLVSAGWWV
-253 ALVTLWPAAD
+253 AMVTLWPAAD

-269 STDNSELNLIFGY
+269 STNNSELNLIFGY

-296 VGGGGGGVAGTSAW
+296 GGGGGGGTSAW

-390 TGALVGMGGIELWR
+390 IGALVGMGGVELWR
-404 RRDSLIARILLAAA
+404 RRDHLVARALMAVA
-418 LAGTVIWAY
+418 LAGTVVWAY
-427 ALLAESPDWLPWLR
+427 ALLVQSPDWLPWLR
-441 TTVLV
+441 TAVLI
-446 AGLPTALL
+446 AGLATALVL
-454 LLPPIRWR
+454 LVPPTRWR
-462 TAAAVLAGCVLATA
+462 TATVILAGCVLATA

-497 SAGPTVGGTRGGP
+497 SAGPAVAGANGGRGG
-510 GGGTGGPVA
+510 GGGPVA
-519 GLPGAGGATTG
+519 SLPGADGTAAGGSTTG
-530 APLRGSAI
+530 GETKGGST
-538 GTGGS
+538 TGGS
-543 ASGGTAGTATGGPG
+543 TTSG
-557 SGTSGAPADGGT
+557 SGTG
-569 TNTGGTSGPPAG
+569 G
-581 FGPGLGGTLP
+581 FGPGLGGTPP
-591 QGRVT
+591 QGSVS
-596 NGGAG
+596 NGGGVTPQRGSIPNGGDDTPPQGSLPTGTGDSAARG
-601 APPSGTIPSGGS
+601 TLPSGTGGTFSAGGISGG
-613 EIGGAPVGTLPTGSG
+613 GA
-628 GSATRGALPG
+628 
-638 GTGGAI
+638 
-644 SPGSTRGGGS
+644 
-654 GGGLLNASTPSAA
+654 GGLLNASTPSAA
-667 LIAAL
+667 LTAAL
-672 EKDASHYDW
+672 EKDARDYTWIAAS
-681 VAVTVGAN
+681 VGAN
-689 DAAGYQLAT
+689 NAAGYQLAT
-698 GDPVMA
+698 GDAVMA

-717 AVFEKLVSEGRI
+717 AAFEKLVGEHEI

-740 PGVGGSSDSSAIST
+740 AGVGGSGESSEITS
-754 WVESHFSTTTVG
+754 WVEDHFSTTTVG
-766 GTTLYDLTEPLTTSA
+766 GTELYDLTKPLTGTGS
-781 S
+781 